1 MKFIKLITILVLLAI
16 FMSLTQDSS
25 KAQDDPRACSDTVQ
39 TALEAAKR
47 LCTGIG
53 RHRACYGNLLV
64 NAEPQND
71 TSPFKFDEPG
81 DVVEVA
87 SLKSLRLSPFDPQEN
102 IWGIAQLY
110 LQADIPSSQPQNVT
124 VILFGDVQVD
134 NAVPPVTV
142 IEITLDGQDE
152 VPILAQPWPIA
163 ETLGFATPNQQLKAT
178 GRTSDSTWI
187 RVESMDG
194 TVRGWVPASHVED
207 AADIATLTV
216 TDGETPY
223 QTPMQAFYLQSGTND
238 YECSDIPSDGLL
250 IQTPE
255 GVAQVTLLINEVNI
269 ELGSTAFIQARPN
282 EAMQITMLE
291 GKAKVSAGGIVY
303 EVPAG
308 QKIEIPMTADM
319 RPADVPYE
327 PTTYE
332 SQDVEA
338 LPVDLLT
345 EPIEIVPPAE
355 TEESSEEKDKKDK
368 ENNGDNGNH
377 GTGNNGNSSSNSNGN
392 SSSNNG
398 NGNNENNG
406 NNGNN
411 QNNGNNGNGNGNSN
425 NQAAN
430 VNQSNSAATNNGN
443 NGNNGNGNNANNQNN
458 GNNGNG
464 NNGNQSTPVNNNQNN
479 GNGNN
484 QNNANNGNGNNGNGN
499 NANNNSATQPTPE
512 TSNQNN
518 GNNGNGNNGNNGNGN
533 GIPNDEIGEQ
543 EGMSFAATPMAVGVA
558 LVLTSLIMV
567 VRRRK

>member
-1 MKFIKLITILVLLAI
+1 MKFIKLTTILVLLTI
-16 FMSLTQDSS
+16 FVSLTQDSS
-25 KAQDDPRACSDTVQ
+25 KAQEDPRACSDTVQ

-81 DVVEVA
+81 DIVEVA

-124 VILFGDVQVD
+124 VILFGDVQVE

-142 IEITLDGQDE
+142 IEITVDGQDE

-163 ETLGFATPNQQLKAT
+163 ETLGFATPNQQLTAT
-178 GRTSDSTWI
+178 GRTSDSAWL
-187 RVESMDG
+187 RVESLDG
-194 TVRGWVPASHVED
+194 TVRGWIPASYVGD
-207 AADIATLTV
+207 VVDIAPLTV

-269 ELGSTAFIQARPN
+269 ELGSTAFVQARPN
-282 EAMQITMLE
+282 ETMQITMLE
-291 GKAKVSAGGIVY
+291 GKAKVSAGGMIY

-308 QKIEIPMTADM
+308 QKIEIPMTADL
-319 RPADVPYE
+319 RPADVPNEPTAYE
-327 PTTYE
+327 P
-332 SQDVEA
+332 QDVAA
-338 LPVDLLT
+338 LPIDLLT
-345 EPIEIVPPAE
+345 ESIEIAPPAE
-355 TEESSEEKDKKDK
+355 TEEPSEEKDKKDK

-377 GTGNNGNSSSNSNGN
+377 GTGNNGNNDNANNGNPPNNPNSNPPNSVPNNGN
-392 SSSNNG
+392 NGNNG
-398 NGNNENNG
+398 NGNGNNQAANG
-406 NNGNN
+406 NQSNSAPTNNGNN
-411 QNNGNNGNGNGNSN
+411 QNNGNNGNGN
-425 NQAAN
+425 
-430 VNQSNSAATNNGN
+430 
-443 NGNNGNGNNANNQNN
+443 NANNN
-458 GNNGNG
+458 
-464 NNGNQSTPVNNNQNN
+464 PVTEPTAETNNQNN
-479 GNGNN
+479 GNG
-484 QNNANNGNGNNGNGN
+484 NNANNGNGNNGNGN
-499 NANNNSATQPTPE
+499 NANNNSVTQPTPE

-518 GNNGNGNNGNNGNGN
+518 GNNGNGNNGNGNNGNGNNSNNGNNGNGN
-533 GIPNDEIGEQ
+533 GSTNDEVGEQ
-543 EGMSFAATPMAVGVA
+543 EGMSFAATPMAVGGA
-558 LVLTSLIMV
+558 LVFTSLIMV

>member
-1 MKFIKLITILVLLAI
+1 MKFIKLITTLVLLAI

-81 DVVEVA
+81 DIVEVA

-110 LQADIPSSQPQNVT
+110 LQADIPASQPQNVT
-124 VILFGDVQVD
+124 VILFGDVQVE
-134 NAVPPVTV
+134 NAVPPITV
-142 IEITLDGQDE
+142 IEITVDSQDQ

-178 GRTSDSTWI
+178 GRTSDSTWVRI
-187 RVESMDG
+187 ESMDG
-194 TVRGWVPASHVED
+194 TVRGWIPASHVGD
-207 AADIATLTV
+207 VADIATLTV
-216 TDGETPY
+216 IDGETPY

-282 EAMQITMLE
+282 ETMQITMLE
-291 GKAKVSAGGIVY
+291 GKAKVSSGSMVY

-319 RPADVPYE
+319 RPADVPNE

-332 SQDVEA
+332 SEDVEA
-338 LPVDLLT
+338 LPTDLLT
-345 EPIEIVPPAE
+345 ESIEIAPPAE

-368 ENNGDNGNH
+368 ENSGDNGNH
-377 GTGNNGNSSSNSNGN
+377 GTGNNGNNDNGNNGNPPNNSNGN
-392 SSSNNG
+392 PPDSVP
-398 NGNNENNG
+398 NNG

-411 QNNGNNGNGNGNSN
+411 QNNGNGNGNSTS
-425 NQAAN
+425 QAAN

-443 NGNNGNGNNANNQNN
+443 NGNNGNGNNS
-458 GNNGNG
+458 
-464 NNGNQSTPVNNNQNN
+464 NQSPPVNSNQNN

-499 NANNNSATQPTPE
+499 NNTATQPTPE
-512 TSNQNN
+512 TNNQDNGNNSNNGN

-533 GIPNDEIGEQ
+533 GNQEDAVDEQ
-543 EGMSFAATPMAVGVA
+543 EGMSFAATPMAVGSA